1 MKEPTIPEGIHQS
14 GSYGTSKII
23 DVRRMEKIPER
34 LKKVSRELDDIEQG
48 DYAQIVSDDER
59 MLDRAPQM
67 IKSIGKAKF
76 IKSWQADDYFYTSV
90 EKL

>member
-1 MKEPTIPEGIHQS
+1 
-14 GSYGTSKII
+14 
-23 DVRRMEKIPER
+23 
-34 LKKVSRELDDIEQG
+34 
-48 DYAQIVSDDER
+48 

-76 IKSWQADDYFYTSV
+76 IKSWQADDGYFYTLV